1 MRILVF
7 AALAIG
13 AVWIAT
19 PAQAQTY
26 DPDYPVCLHVYGQI
40 SYFQCRYTS
49 LAQCNESASG
59 RSALCEIN
67 PYYAARA
74 RKRARRVQ

>member
-1 MRILVF
+1 MHILVF

-13 AVWIAT
+13 AVSAAT

-26 DPDYPVCLHVYGQI
+26 DPSYPVCLHVYGQI

-49 LAQCNESASG
+49 MAQCNESASG

-67 PYYAARA
+67 PYYAARS
-74 RKRARRVQ
+74 RKRARRAQ